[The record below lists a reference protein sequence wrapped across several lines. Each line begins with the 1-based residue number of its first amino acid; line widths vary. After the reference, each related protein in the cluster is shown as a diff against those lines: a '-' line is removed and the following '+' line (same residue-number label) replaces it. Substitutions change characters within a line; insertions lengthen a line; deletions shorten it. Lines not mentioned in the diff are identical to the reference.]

1 MIQPS
6 RLFIL
11 LLCIYLLRVCVSC
24 LFVELFDFYCF
35 VGREL
40 DIFVISKPV
49 CIYNALKDVI
59 SDNTLVSES

>member
-24 LFVELFDFYCF
+24 ALYCLILIDF
-35 VGREL
+35 VGSEN
-40 DIFVISKPV
+40 DIFVIFKPV
-49 CIYNALKDVI
+49 CFVI
-59 SDNTLVSES
+59 KE

>member
-24 LFVELFDFYCF
+24 AFYCLILIDF
-35 VGREL
+35 VGSEY
-40 DIFVISKPV
+40 DIFVIFNPV
-49 CIYNALKDVI
+49 CFLFIK
-59 SDNTLVSES
+59 E